1 MERYWPRLAM
11 SDSEYRQSLP
21 SSDTQTILSALL
33 DAPDTFVSGS
43 LLAEQLG
50 VSRPAIHGK
59 LAKLREQGFE
69 IEAVRNKG

>member
-1 MERYWPRLAM
+1 M
-11 SDSEYRQSLP
+11 SDTEYRQILTNC
-21 SSDTQTILSALL
+21 DTQTILGALL

-59 LAKLREQGFE
+59 LAKLR
-69 IEAVRNKG
+69 